1 MQGETDF
8 YSGGGAVTASAAI
21 PERDKTEP
29 DMAGRE
35 EI

>member
-8 YSGGGAVTASAAI
+8 YSGGGAVTASAAM

-29 DMAGRE
+29 DMAEGE

>member
-1 MQGETDF
+1 MQGKTDF

-21 PERDKTEP
+21 PELDKTEP
-29 DMAGRE
+29 DMAEGE

>member
-8 YSGGGAVTASAAI
+8 YSGGAVTASAAI

-29 DMAGRE
+29 DMAEGE